1 MQGLYSS
8 GDLGSAQGISEGD
21 RNSFANI
28 LVKAATDQSGLHKRT
43 VYLSTTRFPKM
54 REGDVASF
62 IATVKIIDDKPFIS
76 LIEMVEGS

>member
-1 MQGLYSS
+1 
-8 GDLGSAQGISEGD
+8 
-21 RNSFANI
+21 
-28 LVKAATDQSGLHKRT
+28 
-43 VYLSTTRFPKM
+43 M